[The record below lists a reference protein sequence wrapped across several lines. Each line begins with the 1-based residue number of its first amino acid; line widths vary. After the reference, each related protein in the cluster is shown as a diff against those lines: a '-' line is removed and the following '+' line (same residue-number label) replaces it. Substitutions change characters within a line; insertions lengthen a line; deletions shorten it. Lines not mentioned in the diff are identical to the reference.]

1 MIVKS
6 ICFRLIMKKFHPP
19 FKLINSQMSG
29 LHQRSESCSESEFT
43 SGPAMLEGI
52 GNHWFC
58 LYFSFGF
65 LAIRLIVECI
75 HSSNGNIV
83 GALGPPAI
91 RLFVECIHSTNN
103 IIAGVPNELGLPI
116 LFLYCFRA
124 S

>member
-1 MIVKS
+1 
-6 ICFRLIMKKFHPP
+6 
-19 FKLINSQMSG
+19 MSG

-65 LAIRLIVECI
+65 LAIRL
-75 HSSNGNIV
+75 
-83 GALGPPAI
+83 
-91 RLFVECIHSTNN
+91 FVECIHSTNN